1 MNSVRSSA
9 AVSKNS
15 RLITEVFK
23 KGKALI
29 TYLTAGDPSLDK
41 TEDYV
46 LTMAEK
52 GSDLIEIGIPFSD
65 PVAEGETIQNAMTR
79 ALSKKIDLDDIF
91 NVVANVRKKSNIP
104 LVFMTYLNPLFS
116 YGYEE
121 FFKKCD
127 SAGINGIIVPDMPF
141 EEKDEIKDF
150 TNKYGIAVITLI
162 APTSPK
168 ERMNALAKQ
177 AEGFIYLVSSLGVT
191 GVRSR
196 ITTNIDVIVSE
207 IKKVTDT
214 PVAVGFGISTHEQAK
229 KMAKSA
235 DGVIIGSAVVK
246 IIAEYKENAAP
257 KLAKYVS
264 EIKRVIQDLDKIY

>member
-1 MNSVRSSA
+1 MNNIHSSA
-9 AVSKNS
+9 AASKN
-15 RLITEVFK
+15 RVLITEIFK
-23 KGKALI
+23 NGKALI

-46 LTMAEK
+46 LTMAEN

-79 ALSKKIDLDDIF
+79 ALSKNIELDDIF
-91 NVVANVRKKSNIP
+91 NVVANVRKKSNVP

-121 FFKKCD
+121 FFKKCG
-127 SAGINGIIVPDMPF
+127 STGINGIIVPDMPF
-141 EEKDEIKDF
+141 EERDEIKGF
-150 TNKYGIAVITLI
+150 TDKYGITVITLI
-162 APTSPK
+162 APTSK
-168 ERMNALAKQ
+168 ERINVLAEQ

-196 ITTNIDVIVSE
+196 ITTNIDAIVSE

-214 PVAVGFGISTHEQAK
+214 PVAVGFGISTPEQAK
-229 KMAKSA
+229 KMTKSA

-264 EIKRVIQDLDKIY
+264 EIKRVISA

>member
-1 MNSVRSSA
+1 MNNIRSSA
-9 AVSKNS
+9 AASKN
-15 RLITEVFK
+15 RELITGIFK
-23 KGKALI
+23 NGKALI

-46 LTMAEK
+46 LTMAEN

-65 PVAEGETIQNAMTR
+65 PVAEGETIQNAMIR

-91 NVVANVRKKSNIP
+91 NVVTNVRKKSNIP

-121 FFKKCD
+121 FFKKCG
-127 SAGINGIIVPDMPF
+127 STGINGIIVPDMPF
-141 EEKDEIKDF
+141 EEQDEIKGF
-150 TNKYGIAVITLI
+150 TDKYGITVITLI
-162 APTSPK
+162 APTSK
-168 ERMNALAKQ
+168 ERINVLAKQ

-196 ITTNIDVIVSE
+196 ITTNIDAIVSE
-207 IKKVTDT
+207 IKKVTDI

-264 EIKRVIQDLDKIY
+264 EIKRAIQDLDKIY

>member
-1 MNSVRSSA
+1 
-9 AVSKNS
+9 
-15 RLITEVFK
+15 
-23 KGKALI
+23 
-29 TYLTAGDPSLDK
+29 
-41 TEDYV
+41 
-46 LTMAEK
+46 MAEN

-79 ALSKKIDLDDIF
+79 ALSKNIELDDIF
-91 NVVANVRKKSNIP
+91 NVVANVRKKSNVP

-121 FFKKCD
+121 FFKKCG
-127 SAGINGIIVPDMPF
+127 STGINGIIVPDMPF
-141 EEKDEIKDF
+141 EERDEIKGF
-150 TNKYGIAVITLI
+150 TDKYGITVITLI
-162 APTSPK
+162 APTSK
-168 ERMNALAKQ
+168 ERINVLAEQ

-196 ITTNIDVIVSE
+196 ITTNIDAIVSE

-214 PVAVGFGISTHEQAK
+214 PVAVGFGISTPEQAK
-229 KMAKSA
+229 KMIKSA

-264 EIKRVIQDLDKIY
+264 EIKRVISA